1 MFEVVGEHFPLY
13 TSGKFNQRF
22 WSNCIQSCVCNSAT
36 EILSTVLT
44 SKPFHCLNVSIQL
57 SEEILPAIVE
67 TVDDESVPAREGGP
81 MLSPLLPSEQPPMD
95 LELQWQDLL
104 AIMEPQVSGKS
115 GRLASSPYLLVAC
128 LPQ

>member
-1 MFEVVGEHFPLY
+1 VFEVVGEHFPLY
-13 TSGKFNQRF
+13 SSGKFNQTF
-22 WSNCIQSCVCNSAT
+22 WSNCIQSCVCNSTT

-44 SKPFHCLNVSIQL
+44 SEPFHCLNVSIQL

-67 TVDDESVPAREGGP
+67 TVDHESVPARERGP
-81 MLSPLLPSEQPPMD
+81 MLSPLLPSEQPPVD

-104 AIMEPQVSGKS
+104 AIMEPQVSGKT